1 MGIMINK
8 EDENVKLTERINA
21 DLRTSAMATSD
32 EDFDGDYVESSAYT
46 KELVK
51 TSRFS
56 WIWIVLVALAI
67 ISLVFII
74 MF

>member
-8 EDENVKLTERINA
+8 EDENVKLTERIN
-21 DLRTSAMATSD
+21 DFRTSAMAASD

-56 WIWIVLVALAI
+56 WIWIVRFALAVV
-67 ISLVFII
+67 SLVFII